1 MAEITT
7 PTQPESEVPV
17 RDTNNRGGAST
28 FSRVAKYTAVKFVAL
43 FATVIVGVYLTILV
57 ANMGGEVDKIR
68 KGQIRQEL
76 AISLGLDPE
85 FRQLPAVERDEM
97 MARMIATEEERLGL
111 NRPFI
116 VRSFAFLNDAM
127 TLNLGRSDNMT
138 SDSGSRLVRLIL
150 LERMAPTLVLFGL
163 SFLVL
168 FFLGLLL
175 ALALSRQYG
184 SWLDKMMIA
193 MAPTSAAPAWFYGIF
208 LILLFAA
215 LWRLLPF
222 GGMVAA
228 PPPDD
233 PLLYAASVARHM
245 ILPTVAIIISAVFL
259 NVYNWRTFFLIFSSE
274 DYVEMAKA
282 KGLSARAIE
291 RRYILRPTLP
301 TIITSFMLSL
311 IVLWQGGIVLETI
324 FNWPGLGR
332 LIFQAIN
339 LYDTPVIVGVVV
351 IYAYLLAVTVFLL
364 DIIYALVDP
373 RVKIG
378 GSNKT

>member
-68 KGQIRQEL
+68 RGQIRQEL
-76 AISLGLDPE
+76 AISLSLDPE
-85 FRQLPAVERDEM
+85 FRQLPPIERDEL